1 MENLMKQISEE
12 EYELN
17 AMMENDDYANSDM
30 LDKVLSISMKKSRL
44 IDKLQEKLFEALNY
58 IEDIH
63 ILEKVKERDIDD
75 SGVRYALQDLKKV
88 IDERMNR
95 F

>member
-17 AMMENDDYANSDM
+17 AMMENDDYANYDM

-88 IDERMNR
+88 IDERMDR

>member
-88 IDERMNR
+88 IDERMDR